1 MKVEQFNSFFDRFVD
16 LSARYSEFEKELKSS
31 YNYMISEMGLISH
44 RKKDNKLLAA
54 LNIAIRQVRTIIV
67 NSKHS
72 YNTVVLAFERML
84 KNSRETGSE
93 MLEIFMSDGAGSYTG
108 NLTYSGYKYN
118 NQHLS
123 FAVNGIVQK
132 IEIKPIILKRE
143 VMSITA
149 EYIKKY
155 KDAVDDAVSFE
166 KELDK
171 LKLYLEGK

>member
-1 MKVEQFNSFFDRFVD
+1 MKVEQFDSFFDRFVD

-31 YNYMISEMGLISH
+31 YNYMINEMGLISH

-54 LNIAIRQVRTIIV
+54 LNIAIRQVKTISI

-72 YNTVVLAFERML
+72 YNTVVVAFERMI

-108 NLTYSGYKYN
+108 ALTYSGYKYN

-123 FAVNGIVQK
+123 FAVNGVVQK
-132 IEIKPIILKRE
+132 IEIKSIIPKIEL
-143 VMSITA
+143 MSITA
-149 EYIKKY
+149 EHIKKY
-155 KDAVDDAVSFE
+155 KDAVDDVVNFE